1 MRPPPAPPPVFGR
14 RVRCA
19 ARVSRRIERDLDA
32 AVAGRLAS
40 STSLH
45 IELPRPSWFYSP
57 FGRVASSVRLFTE
70 REPLDDHPP
79 PPPLRLRPP
88 MVARC
93 KVVHVMRVKRALD
106 AAVRRLALPGSLR
119 YTIPFRLALGR
130 VPVAGPPAARTTPSH
145 WPTVGGAVRARAM
158 RVERALGVALA
169 HTLAS
174 GGWQCYTLP
183 FRLAL
188 GRAPFAGPP
197 AAHATP
203 SCWPTVGGAVRARAV
218 CVERALDAAR
228 PGIFLAGSRAR
239 AFCRPARRP
248 RRHPSLADECAA
260 GRGYVA
266 PSLGSTPPWPNTSSC
281 WLALRARWTRRFARP
296 RSISSTRSRLRPTE
310 RVPICTHFCRVV

>member
-1 MRPPPAPPPVFGR
+1 MQSGARNARHACARRRCSPPGT
-14 RVRCA
+14 
-19 ARVSRRIERDLDA
+19 SW
-32 AVAGRLAS
+32 LA
-40 STSLH
+40 TLH
-45 IELPRPSWFYSP
+45 NS
-57 FGRVASSVRLFTE
+57 
-70 REPLDDHPP
+70 
-79 PPPLRLRPP
+79 
-88 MVARC
+88 
-93 KVVHVMRVKRALD
+93 
-106 AAVRRLALPGSLR
+106 
-119 YTIPFRLALGR
+119 IP
-130 VPVAGPPAARTTPSH
+130 AGPRARACCRPARRPHHPSR
-145 WPTVGGAVRARAM
+145 WPTVCGAVRSRAV

-266 PSLGSTPPWPNTSSC
+266 PSLGSTPPWPATSSC